1 MLFGKI
7 LKIIK
12 SGSPWEPLP
21 STIVV
26 GVWSHLKLGLVQ
38 IDILGG
44 RSDGLA
50 PNIIKIGS

>member
-7 LKIIK
+7 LKIVK
-12 SGSPWEPLP
+12 SGSPWEPLL

-38 IDILGG
+38 IDILAGWTEE
-44 RSDGLA
+44 RA